1 MRIIE
6 TETIER
12 LRILDGSR
20 PDLIFKKNFTTL
32 TFQLIDPVS
41 KKILKKYDF
50 QKSEFDS
57 LTHTEKSKYKTLEKS
72 EIFDEKGY
80 LKSKKVYE
88 KEMAIYNERYAKN
101 YLLTLKENGITEKE
115 DNKVNEIM
123 SIVLEEFS
131 FDGYSDDQT
140 RIDFEDSI
148 LSTIK

>member
-12 LRILDGSR
+12 LRVLDGTR
-20 PDLIFKKNFTTL
+20 PEPIYKKHFTTL
-32 TFQLIDPVS
+32 NFQVIDPIS
-41 KKILKKYDF
+41 KEILNTYEFK
-50 QKSEFDS
+50 KSEFDALS
-57 LTHTEKSKYKTLEKS
+57 HSERSKYKTLKRT
-72 EIFDEKGY
+72 EIFDEDEY

-88 KEMAIYNERYAKN
+88 REMKTYNERYAKN
-101 YLLTLKENGITEKE
+101 YLLTLKEHGITEKQ

-148 LSTIK
+148 LSAI